1 MGRVFIAEH
10 TRLGRQVA
18 LKLLRSEFSGNRE
31 AVKRFFAEARAV
43 NRINHENIIEV
54 SDFVESPAGAYYI
67 MELLKGVDLRMLED
81 RTQGPLPL
89 ERSLRIAIQ
98 VCAGLGAAH
107 RAGIVH
113 RDLKPDNIY
122 LIERGGRRDFV
133 KLLDFGVAKLMDAT
147 LDDASMV
154 KSTAGVVVGTPDY
167 MSPEQAIGEAVD
179 ARSDVYALGVILFEM
194 IASQR
199 PFEAQSAREVMV
211 KHLVTP
217 APRPTKLR
225 HLPVTMP
232 APLEQLIMDCLKKEK
247 SERPQSV
254 KEVEQRLQKVLE
266 DLPSGGEGPN
276 LITSTTWTRL
286 AHDRRVW
293 WGGAGVLGVVAATVG
308 LIAAG
313 RATRPA
319 AAVPHVSPPWG
330 GLVTVGETTAPAKP
344 RSGAHEEVEIAFAS
358 TPEGAAVFRIGSET
372 PLGLTPFVARLKAT
386 PEPQAFEFRRTGWK
400 TERRWVA
407 LNSNMTVALALT
419 AAGGEDA
426 VGGQVQ
432 ARKKSERTSTRGER
446 TRGERTRGERTPDER
461 TPDERT
467 RGERQTNVKLD
478 QSTVLNPFE

>member
-43 NRINHENIIEV
+43 NRINHENIIEI
-54 SDFVESPAGAYYI
+54 SDFVESAEGAYYI

-89 ERSLRIAIQ
+89 ERSLRIALQ

-113 RDLKPDNIY
+113 RDLKPDNIF
-122 LIERGGRRDFV
+122 LTERAGRSDFV
-133 KLLDFGVAKLMDAT
+133 KLLDFGVAKLIDAT

-154 KSTAGVVVGTPDY
+154 KSSAGVVVGTPDY

-179 ARSDVYALGVILFEM
+179 ARSDIYALGVILFEM

-217 APRPTKLR
+217 PPRPTKLR

-232 APLEQLIMDCLKKEK
+232 AALEQLIMDCLKKDK
-247 SERPQSV
+247 KDRPQTV
-254 KEVEQRLQKVLE
+254 KEVEQRLQKVLDGVAPAPGE
-266 DLPSGGEGPN
+266 PSTG
-276 LITSTTWTRL
+276 STWPRL
-286 AHDRRVW
+286 TPDRRAFW
-293 WGGAGVLGVVAATVG
+293 MWAGGLALVALTVV

-313 RATRPA
+313 RTGRAPAPLPTTSSVAARSATATESPA
-319 AAVPHVSPPWG
+319 RK
-330 GLVTVGETTAPAKP
+330 TVTAPAEQ
-344 RSGAHEEVEIAFAS
+344 RHVEVTFTSSPA
-358 TPEGAAVFRIGSET
+358 GAAVHLAGVEA
-372 PLGLTPFVARLKAT
+372 PLGQTPFMTRLKAT
-386 PEPQAFEFRRTGWK
+386 PEPRTFEFRRPGWTAARK
-400 TERRWVA
+400 TVA
-407 LNSNMTVALALT
+407 LNSNVTVELALT
-419 AAGGEDA
+419 PAGGEDA
-426 VGGQVQ
+426 GGGKVQ
-432 ARKKSERTSTRGER
+432 ARKKSERTSK
-446 TRGERTRGERTPDER
+446 
-461 TPDERT
+461 
-467 RGERQTNVKLD
+467 RGERQNNVKLD